1 MSEENKMNELLE
13 DFEFVN
19 IHPGKKI
26 KGKVIS
32 VDKDKA
38 LINFG
43 YKSDGVIKK
52 DEFSLENI
60 DDLTEEIEVGDE
72 ITANV
77 IANEDDD
84 GNVRLSRKGIEVE
97 EKWEEIEELYNNKED
112 VEVKVF
118 SVNKSGCEVKLK
130 GFNGFI
136 PRSHLSI
143 DRNADPQDY
152 INKEIKARIIE
163 AKKTNRRNRLIL
175 SPKVIE
181 LEEKRIKDKEAWES
195 IEVGKEYTGTVNK
208 IKNFGAFVE
217 IEGIEGL
224 LHINEISWVRIGHPK
239 DVLTEGDEITVKVL
253 SKDIEK
259 RRMSLS
265 LKATV
270 KRPWEKFVEK
280 YNTGDVVEGKI
291 VNLTDFGA
299 FVEIDDVQGL
309 LHVSDIS
316 WEMVEKPSDELNE
329 GDTIEV
335 KILNIDDKRERLSL
349 GVKQLTEDP
358 FVEFT
363 KNLKK
368 YDIVKGK
375 IKSMTVEGI
384 VVEFDDQFES
394 FVPIR
399 QVSRERLRTPADKFE
414 KGQEVECK
422 ILGFDKRKKKLD
434 VTMITEKPEKKNPK
448 QNDQVSYTLGD
459 DNITIGDLLKKDK
472 EE

>member
-32 VDKDKA
+32 VDEGKA

-43 YKSDGVIKK
+43 YKSDGVLRKE
-52 DEFSLENI
+52 DYSLEEVE
-60 DDLTEEIEVGDE
+60 DLRDEIEVGDE
-72 ITANV
+72 IAANV
-77 IANEDDD
+77 VANEDDD

-97 EKWEEIEELYNNKED
+97 EKWEEIEELYKNKED
-112 VEVKVF
+112 VTVKVF
-118 SVNKSGCEVKLK
+118 SVNKSGCEIKLK

-143 DRNADPQDY
+143 DRSTDPKDFL
-152 INKEIKARIIE
+152 NEEVTARIIE

-175 SPKVIE
+175 SRKVIE
-181 LEEKRIKDKEAWES
+181 LEEKRARDKEAWEG

-239 DVLTEGDEITVKVL
+239 DVLTEGEEITVKVL

-270 KRPWEKFVEK
+270 KRPWEKFVDN
-280 YNTGDVVEGKI
+280 YNVGDVIEGKI

-316 WEMVEKPSDELNE
+316 WDMVEKPADELNE
-329 GDTIEV
+329 GETIKV
-335 KILNIDDKRERLSL
+335 KILNIDNKRERLSL

-358 FVEFT
+358 FVKFT

-368 YDIVKGK
+368 YDIIKGK

-384 VVEFDDQFES
+384 VVEFNEEFES
-394 FVPIR
+394 FVPMKK
-399 QVSRERLRTPADKFE
+399 VSRERLRTPAEKFE
-414 KGQEVECK
+414 NGQEVECK
-422 ILGFDKRKKKLD
+422 ILGFDNRKKQLD
-434 VTMITEKPEKKNPK
+434 VTMITEKPEKKSPK
-448 QNDQVSYTLGD
+448 QDDQVSYTLGD
-459 DNITIGDLLKKDK
+459 DNITIGDLLKQDK

>member
-32 VDKDKA
+32 VDKEKA

-43 YKSDGVIKK
+43 YKSDGVLKK
-52 DEFSLENI
+52 EEYSLENVE
-60 DDLTEEIEVGDE
+60 DLTEELEIGDE
-72 ITANV
+72 IAANV

-97 EKWEEIEELYNNKED
+97 EKWEEIEELYNKKED
-112 VEVKVF
+112 VTVKVF

-136 PRSHLSI
+136 PRSHLST
-143 DRNADPQDY
+143 DRSTDPKDFL
-152 INKEIKARIIE
+152 NKELTARIIE

-175 SPKVIE
+175 SRKVIE
-181 LEEKRIKDKEAWES
+181 LEEKREQEKEAWES

-217 IEGIEGL
+217 VEGIEGL

-239 DVLTEGDEITVKVL
+239 DVISEGDEITVKVL

-280 YNTGDVVEGKI
+280 YNVGEVVEGKI

-316 WEMVEKPSDELNE
+316 WDMVEKPSDVLKE
-329 GDTIEV
+329 GDTLEV
-335 KILNIDDKRERLSL
+335 KILNIDNKRERLSL

-368 YDIVKGK
+368 YDMIKGK
-375 IKSMTVEGI
+375 VKSMSVEGI

-394 FVPIR
+394 FVPMKKIT
-399 QVSRERLRTPADKFE
+399 RERLRTPAEKFE
-414 KGQEVECK
+414 NGQEVECK
-422 ILGFDKRKKKLD
+422 ILGFDNRKKQLE
-434 VTMITEKPEKKNPK
+434 VTMITERPENKNPK